1 MPAARWIRI
10 DPCGGL
16 DFRAACAG
24 LSPFVAA
31 PVVLWSRADGPLSV
45 DFLQAGEGD
54 FLFALLVPRMLAPGR
69 PWRWTAWGVAPA
81 LAAYRHF
88 QAPASLDDAAIVL
101 NGRRV
106 ARTCSVLFGDTVAV
120 ASSFPA
126 HLPDPRQHWMERDL
140 ELVLRLRFEAQH
152 GWEFETAWPT
162 AAEQAAIAD
171 ARRAVPA

>member
-10 DPCGGL
+10 DPCAGI

-31 PVVLWSRADGPLSV
+31 PVVLWSRSRGPQSV
-45 DFLQAGEGD
+45 EFLQAEQD
-54 FLFALLVPRMLAPGR
+54 DLLFALLVPRALAPGR
-69 PWRWTAWGVAPA
+69 PWRWVAWGVTPA
-81 LAAYRHF
+81 LATYRHF
-88 QAPASLDDAAIVL
+88 QAPASLEGPDVVL

-106 ARTCSVLFGDTVAV
+106 ARTSSARFGDTVAV

-152 GWEFETAWPT
+152 GWEFENAWPT
-162 AAEQAAIAD
+162 PAEQAAIED
-171 ARRAVPA
+171 ARRGVPA